1 MRLTDELQ
9 VTQRELS
16 DILRPSF
23 PLASAAVISLA
34 ERTNLTGVQ
43 FAPAAVKAA
52 RTATG
57 RVKHAEKRKNGKR
70 LTLWLTKPMLEFLK
84 AESPDGNLNALLRA
98 VISRAMGEGGF
109 HL

>member
-1 MRLTDELQ
+1 MKLTDELQ

-16 DILRPSF
+16 AILRPSF
-23 PLASAAVISLA
+23 PLASAAAVSLA
-34 ERTNLTGVQ
+34 ERTKLTGVQ
-43 FAPAAVKAA
+43 FTPAAVKAA

-57 RVKHAEKRKNGKR
+57 RVKHAEKRTNDKR

-84 AESPDGNLNALLRA
+84 AESPDGNLNALLRT
-98 VISRAMGEGGF
+98 VISRAMEEGGF